1 MRAAGLLRRLAAR
14 NHHRCQSTLVEQ
26 ARALLRGVEDPL
38 LGRDVIATDCVSIDQ
53 QADNLRVTLDVRTA
67 AHPHAHKIAERCRD
81 ALEQLRGV
89 EEITISL
96 QANGFGR
103 SIGRPAG
110 LASVRSAVAV
120 ASCKGGVGKS
130 TICTQTAFALASK
143 GARVGVVDA
152 DVHGPSIPTQLN
164 LEGAAME
171 PSPAGGRLVLP
182 VEHRGVRFASFGFK
196 RPHSN
201 DEPTIAMRGPVAGA
215 AARRLLNATD
225 WGELDYLL
233 VDLPPGIGDVT
244 LAVAAEIAI
253 DGAVVITTPSK
264 LAQADVVKGLAL
276 HRELGIPTL
285 AVVENFATVSCP
297 ECGKSHRP
305 LGVGHAAELAAL
317 SASADEDLPG
327 VFALPM
333 DAALADANERGIVGE
348 APPHPSIDALASQ
361 IIQKVYAYQ
370 HAMVNRQLDVL
381 YDKNVQRVVLRRF
394 TEQGAAESFLKPQDV
409 VAARRTGDVPADLS
423 PTRVALVG
431 NKSVVFDWS
440 DRVRDDVYAVDD
452 LLALA
457 ERLGGPG
464 PGRAV
469 RGTD

>member
-1 MRAAGLLRRLAAR
+1 MQSAVAPLRRLGAR
-14 NHHRCQSTLVEQ
+14 SHRCLTSVVEQ

-38 LGRDVIATDCVSIDQ
+38 LGRDVITTDCVSIDQ
-53 QADNLRVTLDVRTA
+53 RDDNLRVTLDVRTA
-67 AHPHAHKIAERCRD
+67 AHPHAREIAERCRD
-81 ALEQLRGV
+81 ALEHLRGV

-164 LEGAAME
+164 LEGATME

-182 VEHRGVRFASFGFK
+182 VEHNGVRFASFGFK

-253 DGAVVITTPSK
+253 DGAIVITTPSR

-285 AVVENFATVSCP
+285 AVVENFASVSCP
-297 ECGKSHRP
+297 ECGTSHRP

-327 VFALPM
+327 VFTLPM
-333 DAALADANERGIVGE
+333 DAALADANERGLVGE
-348 APPHPSIDALASQ
+348 APPHAAIDALASS

-394 TEQGAAESFLKPQDV
+394 TEQGAAETFLKPQDV

-464 PGRAV
+464 PGRAA